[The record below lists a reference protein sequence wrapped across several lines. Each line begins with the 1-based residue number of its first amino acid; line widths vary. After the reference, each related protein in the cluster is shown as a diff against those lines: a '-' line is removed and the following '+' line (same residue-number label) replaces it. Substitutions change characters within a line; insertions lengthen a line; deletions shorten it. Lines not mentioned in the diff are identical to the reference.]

1 MNYYRPYISGTQIPA
16 FELNPD
22 LCFRSIEE
30 CREFLKK
37 NNPFYTE
44 DRYDIRECDRRK
56 KILDAD
62 GNIKPSKPR
71 KASLETLY
79 KRRESLQAQL
89 DKEREHQRS
98 VMNRIGWGAGMRRS
112 HVTPSFAKEDR
123 LKERLAQVERQIR
136 EAEQSR

>member
-62 GNIKPSKPR
+62 GNVKPSKPR
-71 KASLETLY
+71 KVSLETLY

-89 DKEREHQRS
+89 DKEREHQRG
-98 VMNRIGWGAGMRRS
+98 VMNRIGWGAGFRI
-112 HVTPSFAKEDR
+112 TKTGPSFNKEDKI
-123 LKERLAQVERQIR
+123 LSRLADVEKQIK